1 MTTIHQNDARGTG
14 DDLAISKVTRRAAAA
29 AGTWVRGTI
38 AGCRFDALVFPAHA
52 DNRDWEMGDSRI
64 TKLWVKRL
72 ADHKIVFNWDRGP
85 DVAAAEHAFLELVD
99 FLAAGL
105 ADFVYAE

>member
-1 MTTIHQNDARGTG
+1 MTTIHQNEALEAG
-14 DDLAISKVTRRAAAA
+14 DDLEITKVTRRAAA

-38 AGCRFDALVFPAHA
+38 AGYRFDALVFPAHA
-52 DNRDWEMGDSRI
+52 ENRDWEMGDSRI

-72 ADHKIVFNWDRGP
+72 ADRKIVFNWDRGP
-85 DVAAAEHAFLELVD
+85 DVAAADHETLAIVD

-105 ADFVYAE
+105 ADYVYAE